1 MIGDKESAACTFLWP
16 LGCFAFFR
24 AKIRN
29 CSWIHATNTKKLRQ
43 QLELH
48 EGIQTEY
55 LPQLRSISH
64 YQSCQPCKPV
74 NPKDHGC
81 LSGLSPWGSLQAHD
95 EINHQSSVPNAA
107 GFRVKRLVFA
117 VLEPLMSAFVFFLMK
132 HTKSKRKKAKL
143 RDFCILLLGN
153 VFELWLKIHQDF
165 SMRSPSCCSTIL
177 IFSWNP
183 DVRTSKRK
191 VTVSFED

>member
-1 MIGDKESAACTFLWP
+1 MIGDKESAAYTFLWP

-74 NPKDHGC
+74 NPKNHGC

-107 GFRVKRLVFA
+107 GLPGQTVGFRGTWTTDVFDFFKNEAYKIKTKKGKATRLLHTFA
-117 VLEPLMSAFVFFLMK
+117 WKCFWTLVENTPRLLHEISFL
-132 HTKSKRKKAKL
+132 L
-143 RDFCILLLGN
+143 
-153 VFELWLKIHQDF
+153 
-165 SMRSPSCCSTIL
+165 
-177 IFSWNP
+177 
-183 DVRTSKRK
+183 
-191 VTVSFED
+191 